1 MDDDELDRG
10 LGRPGPVNDPDDVGG
25 NRVIVIDLG

>member
-1 MDDDELDRG
+1 MEEDELDRG
-10 LGRPGPVNDPDDVGG
+10 LGRPGPVDDDDVGG

>member
-1 MDDDELDRG
+1 MEEDELDRG
-10 LGRPGPVNDPDDVGG
+10 LDRPGPVDDDVGG